1 MRTRRYNDGGGRRP
15 RRLLWALAAL
25 ACLVSAI
32 VRAYP
37 AAHARHWHDAS
48 PTATTA
54 PLSAERRLR

>member
-1 MRTRRYNDGGGRRP
+1 MRTRRYNAGGGRR

-32 VRAYP
+32 VRADP
-37 AAHARHWHDAS
+37 AAHARHWHDAN